1 MVAPTPVRS
10 SSRLHRRRPITPLD
24 TGRRPH
30 WMRRLRRF
38 VAPAAW
44 AGLGVVAFVGLWAL
58 IAWRSE
64 GVPTPTNMV
73 SALRK
78 LLVNP
83 VTDNGPDGK
92 GALLLVWASL
102 FRVLKGFTVAALV
115 GIPLGLLIGSV
126 KRVWMAVNP
135 LVQLLRPVSPLAW
148 YPLGLVALHD
158 APKAQTFVIFITAL
172 WPVVV
177 NTAAGA
183 ASVPSDHANVARVF
197 RFSRWQRIRHVLLP
211 AALPGVVTGL
221 RLSMGVA
228 WMVIVAVEMLAGA
241 SGIGG
246 FVWEA
251 YNASN
256 LAAVTA
262 AIMLIG
268 AVGLMMDSGFQAIGR
283 RVAPVEEKP

>member
-1 MVAPTPVRS
+1 MLLEDRQENRQENHQAMVASTPVRS
-10 SSRLHRRRPITPLD
+10 SSRLHRRRTVTPMD

-126 KRVWMAVNP
+126 KRAWMAVNP
-135 LVQLLRPVSPLAW
+135 LVQLLG
-148 YPLGLVALHD
+148 GL
-158 APKAQTFVIFITAL
+158 
-172 WPVVV
+172 
-177 NTAAGA
+177 
-183 ASVPSDHANVARVF
+183 
-197 RFSRWQRIRHVLLP
+197 
-211 AALPGVVTGL
+211 
-221 RLSMGVA
+221 
-228 WMVIVAVEMLAGA
+228 
-241 SGIGG
+241 
-246 FVWEA
+246 
-251 YNASN
+251 
-256 LAAVTA
+256 
-262 AIMLIG
+262 
-268 AVGLMMDSGFQAIGR
+268 
-283 RVAPVEEKP
+283 

>member
-1 MVAPTPVRS
+1 
-10 SSRLHRRRPITPLD
+10 
-24 TGRRPH
+24 
-30 WMRRLRRF
+30 
-38 VAPAAW
+38 
-44 AGLGVVAFVGLWAL
+44 
-58 IAWRSE
+58 
-64 GVPTPTNMV
+64 
-73 SALRK
+73 
-78 LLVNP
+78 
-83 VTDNGPDGK
+83 
-92 GALLLVWASL
+92 
-102 FRVLKGFTVAALV
+102 
-115 GIPLGLLIGSV
+115 
-126 KRVWMAVNP
+126 MAINP

-148 YPLGLVALHD
+148 YPLGLVALKD
-158 APKAQTFVIFITAL
+158 APKAQTFVIFVTAL

-183 ASVPSDHANVARVF
+183 AGVPRDHANVARVF

-262 AIMLIG
+262 AIVLIG
-268 AVGLMMDSGFQAIGR
+268 VVGLTMDVAFQTLGR
-283 RVAPVEEKP
+283 RVAPHEEKP